1 MSISFH
7 HRQTSFQLIKT
18 LLATILS
25 WPNTTVKSGSGY
37 ERAIQE
43 HILLRAPY
51 NNKYLIFSDH
61 NPFST
66 RENAKNML
74 PMFQE
79 YIKQYWSF
87 LQIFSFRLSRERTMY
102 ICIIITTNNN
112 YKIIQIH
119 TLLILL

>member
-25 WPNTTVKSGSGY
+25 WPNTAVKSGSGY

-51 NNKYLIFSDH
+51 NNKYSVTTT
-61 NPFST
+61 PFLHEKMLKICC
-66 RENAKNML
+66 RCFKNIL
-74 PMFQE
+74 NNIGHFCK
-79 YIKQYWSF
+79 YF
-87 LQIFSFRLSRERTMY
+87 LFGYQGNGQC